1 MQLTSPCTA
10 TLLSESSSA
19 VQPSTFRAHSAHL
32 GLLFNLC
39 EGGQEDEAADVTGSV
54 GSVRGA
60 SQCRRSMCRKAQVGW
75 VLPKIARQPV
85 GLKKQLYM
93 GAARWLCSGHRW
105 LHVCS
110 GASRTGQKRRPAT
123 QSEGSRPAPATESHR
138 RASLWRLWPAA
149 MTPRLAGV
157 RAEDVVASHRAADG
171 AVPSIEG
178 ARTHAYATPRGVVA
192 VSRAFGSGQMRH
204 SLRGLAQPVI
214 RLSRS
219 RASVRRAP
227 LPSQYM

>member
-1 MQLTSPCTA
+1 M
-10 TLLSESSSA
+10 LLSESSTA
-19 VQPSTFRAHSAHL
+19 WRASTFRAHSAHL
-32 GLLFNLC
+32 GLLFNLR

-105 LHVCS
+105 LCS

-123 QSEGSRPAPATESHR
+123 QSEGSRPAPAAESR
-138 RASLWRLWPAA
+138 MPPQSLPVA
-149 MTPRLAGV
+149 PLAGSDD
-157 RAEDVVASHRAADG
+157 AETRWAASGGCGGFAQSCGRRRSFDRRRSDSCLRH
-171 AVPSIEG
+171 PQ
-178 ARTHAYATPRGVVA
+178 
-192 VSRAFGSGQMRH
+192 GSGGRFARVRVRQMRH

-214 RLSRS
+214 QSIEGECT
-219 RASVRRAP
+219 
-227 LPSQYM
+227 

>member
-1 MQLTSPCTA
+1 M
-10 TLLSESSSA
+10 LLSESSSA
-19 VQPSTFRAHSAHL
+19 VQSSIFRAYSAHL

-149 MTPRLAGV
+149 MTLRLAGLPSGGCGGFAQSCGQRCSFDRRRSDPCLRHPQGSGGRFARVRV
-157 RAEDVVASHRAADG
+157 RADAPFFARPRPTSSQAHDQ
-171 AVPSIEG
+171 SIG
-178 ARTHAYATPRGVVA
+178 RV
-192 VSRAFGSGQMRH
+192 
-204 SLRGLAQPVI
+204 
-214 RLSRS
+214 
-219 RASVRRAP
+219 
-227 LPSQYM
+227 